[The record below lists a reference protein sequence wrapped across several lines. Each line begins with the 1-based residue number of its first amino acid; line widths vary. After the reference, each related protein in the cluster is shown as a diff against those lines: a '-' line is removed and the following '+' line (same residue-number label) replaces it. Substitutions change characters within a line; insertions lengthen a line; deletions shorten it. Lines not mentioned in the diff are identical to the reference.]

1 MMDMRQLALPFAR
14 GSHFTDAGF
23 LRAPSNHDALAWIDR
38 DSAWPLGRLALWGT
52 AGCGKTHLLH
62 IWAQRVGADLLTLQE
77 LPSTPPARPLA
88 LDDADLAPELALLHI
103 LNAAVEAGLP
113 VLLAARR
120 PPSRWNVGLP
130 DLASRLRATS
140 AVEIRPPEDGLLR
153 ALLASQLAERQ
164 LRVDETV
171 QAWML
176 LRLARTP
183 AAIREAAAR
192 LDHAS
197 LATSG
202 RFTQRQAAQVL
213 AGLADTI
220 GSDDPSS
227 HHHQTVLRIDE
238 HTAAFEPGLF

>member
-1 MMDMRQLALPFAR
+1 MDTRQLALPFAR

-23 LRAPSNHDALAWIDR
+23 LRAASNHDALAWIDD
-38 DSAWPLGRLALWGT
+38 DSAWPLGRLAVWGS

-62 IWAQRVGADLLTLQE
+62 IWTNRVGAELLALRDLPTVS
-77 LPSTPPARPLA
+77 PSRPLA
-88 LDDADLAPELALLHI
+88 LDDADLAPEVALLHV
-103 LNAAVEAGLP
+103 LNAAAEAGLP

-120 PPSRWNVGLP
+120 PPSRWNVALP

-140 AVEIRPPEDGLLR
+140 AVEIRPPEEALLR

-164 LRVDETV
+164 LRVDEAV

-176 LRLARTP
+176 LRLPRTP

-213 AGLADTI
+213 AGLTDSTDV
-220 GSDDPSS
+220 DDATS
-227 HHHQTVLRIDE
+227 HRHQTVLQVDA
-238 HTAAFEPGLF
+238 HAAAFEPGLI